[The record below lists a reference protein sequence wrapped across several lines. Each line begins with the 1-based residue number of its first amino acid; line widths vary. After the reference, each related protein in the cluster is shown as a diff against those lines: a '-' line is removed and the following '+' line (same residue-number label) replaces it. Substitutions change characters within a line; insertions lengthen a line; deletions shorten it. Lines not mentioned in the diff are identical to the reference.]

1 MFCQTASSAC
11 SFSRGVLCCPQERH
25 GMLPWERHEC
35 CLSVR
40 KIPSFSISEG
50 AGLPDAE
57 KAVFYHVIIRARLQ
71 ICPLHLE
78 KQNVRY
84 SPTPLLNP
92 AGSLMPWN
100 TSGANHGVL
109 YSAGNGTLPSWQGTA
124 LPTSSRV
131 LSAIHLRGAAW
142 GCPDAHS
149 ACHLSNTAL
158 SRKKI
163 SALQCCFMLGAF

>member
-71 ICPLHLE
+71 IICPPSPWKAKCQIFSHSLPQPSGISDALKYQWSKSRCFIFCREWNTAKPTGHCPSRLIPCVVSNTSQRCCLGMSRCPLCL
-78 KQNVRY
+78 
-84 SPTPLLNP
+84 SPFKY
-92 AGSLMPWN
+92 GSF
-100 TSGANHGVL
+100 T
-109 YSAGNGTLPSWQGTA
+109 
-124 LPTSSRV
+124 
-131 LSAIHLRGAAW
+131 
-142 GCPDAHS
+142 
-149 ACHLSNTAL
+149 
-158 SRKKI
+158 
-163 SALQCCFMLGAF
+163 